1 MIVYRIRIALNCND
15 ALAVDLLNISQQPSL
30 TCFHFQCLRGGVVAK
45 LAENI
50 CVKPLHL
57 ISATSHMLK
66 NQSKGAKITSSVPIQ
81 KNTTDLLTWHT

>member
-1 MIVYRIRIALNCND
+1 VIVYRIRIALNCND

-45 LAENI
+45 LAGNI

-57 ISATSHMLK
+57 ISPNT
-66 NQSKGAKITSSVPIQ
+66 NQIFDAMCWP
-81 KNTTDLLTWHT
+81 